1 MIHTLSFQFEMLFKE
16 DISYFLMLRSILIN
30 GERDH
35 ILDIWK
41 KRADNI
47 GCDGNS
53 RYEKNILEMHLK
65 LV

>member
-35 ILDIWK
+35 ILEMFSKEQTTLAAMVTPDMK
-41 KRADNI
+41 KTF
-47 GCDGNS
+47 
-53 RYEKNILEMHLK
+53 LK
-65 LV
+65 CI